1 MKVFLGFLLLIII
14 SETLLIFDVKTV
26 SNKNSDRFDELN
38 ERYYDLLKSR
48 NSMIRKSTLLD

>member
-1 MKVFLGFLLLIII
+1 MKVFIGFLLLIII

>member
-1 MKVFLGFLLLIII
+1 MKVFIGFLLLIII

-38 ERYYDLLKSR
+38 ER
-48 NSMIRKSTLLD
+48 